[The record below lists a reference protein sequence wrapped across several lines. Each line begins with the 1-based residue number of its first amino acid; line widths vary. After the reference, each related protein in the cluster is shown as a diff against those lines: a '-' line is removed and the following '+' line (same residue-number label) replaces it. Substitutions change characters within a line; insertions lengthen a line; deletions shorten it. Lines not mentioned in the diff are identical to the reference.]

1 MRNTKNKTFKIYDF
15 KQEYKNSPDNINHII
30 ATDLTVEE
38 AIMRLDKAGID
49 INELKPFIML
59 PLDCK
64 EAFDESFRN
73 DKKHESRYRLHGE
86 YHGYEDGVF
95 ELYYDKYAEYLN
107 YLEEIFEY
115 EKKRRQEEIERLE
128 DAMKQLTE
136 IQRRRIK
143 MYFFDRLDYH
153 QIAKKEKRSRT
164 AIRDS
169 IHLALKKIQKF
180 F

>member
-1 MRNTKNKTFKIYDF
+1 
-15 KQEYKNSPDNINHII
+15 
-30 ATDLTVEE
+30 
-38 AIMRLDKAGID
+38 
-49 INELKPFIML
+49 ML
-59 PLDCK
+59 PLACQ

-73 DKKHESRYRLHGE
+73 DKKHEGRYRLHGE

-95 ELYYDKYAEYLN
+95 ELHHDEYAAYLN
-107 YLEEIFEY
+107 YLEEIFAY
-115 EKKRRQEEIERLE
+115 EKKKRQEEIERLE
-128 DAMKQLTE
+128 VAMKELTE

-143 MYFFDRLDYH
+143 MYFYDRLDYH